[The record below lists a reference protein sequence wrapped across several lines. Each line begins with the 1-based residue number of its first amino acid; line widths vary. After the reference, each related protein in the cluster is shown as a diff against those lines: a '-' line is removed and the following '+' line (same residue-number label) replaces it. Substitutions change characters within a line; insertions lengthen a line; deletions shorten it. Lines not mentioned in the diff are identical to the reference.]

1 MRIYFLFL
9 GWFGIRKD
17 FCQYLLG
24 ICPFLQE
31 YGNISY
37 TIHKDNSFS
46 EDSRPISNKSEKLPY
61 KKKIHDEQPKPVVP
75 VISIETPD

>member
-1 MRIYFLFL
+1 MRIYFLLL

-46 EDSRPISNKSEKLPY
+46 EDSRPTSNKSEKLPH